1 MARNYP
7 TNQNS
12 RNVEATSSA
21 LPDAVAAWV
30 KMAQKTPL
38 LTASEEKELGYKISK
53 GDERAY
59 KRMVEANLRLVITM
73 ALKQLHQGH
82 NHSLTLADLIQEGNF
97 GLMRAAR
104 KFDPALGYRFSTY
117 ASFWIRQ
124 AMSRAIADQAKMVRV
139 PAHIA
144 ELTKTAYRTI
154 ALLVQSLGRQPT
166 VEELAGKLNVNKE
179 TAELVLLNMA
189 ETFSLDDEI
198 GDSGDGEDF
207 IDMLK
212 DADAVEPEEAAQ
224 TAILR
229 EDVRDALDELTDRE
243 REVVNLRYGL
253 HGGKAH
259 TLQELGAHFKVS
271 RERVRQIEGQ
281 ALRKLRKSKLS
292 EAMFEEEEESEK
304 KESEDGET
312 KVEETVEA
320 AAGESETEDKK
331 GKAKSKA
338 KTKNKEKT
346 QPKEET
352 KKLEE
357 DQSTV
362 KPKTKTEME
371 AKTKSVEPKAGL
383 KSKDTSGSKA
393 KLKPKSTPAVRGK
406 AKMKVS

>member
-1 MARNYP
+1 LSKVYP
-7 TNQNS
+7 NNQGS
-12 RNVEATSSA
+12 RSVEATSSA

-38 LTASEEKELGYKISK
+38 LTAAEEKELGRSIQT
-53 GDERAY
+53 GDEAAY

-166 VEELAGKLNVNKE
+166 VEELAAKLNVSKD
-179 TAELVLLNMA
+179 TAALVLLNMA

-212 DADAVEPEEAAQ
+212 DADAIVPEEAAE

-229 EDVRDALDELTDRE
+229 EEVRSALDELTDRE
-243 REVVNLRYGL
+243 REVVNMRYGL
-253 HGGKAH
+253 TGGKAH

-281 ALRKLRKSKLS
+281 ALRKLRKSGLS
-292 EAMFEEEEESEK
+292 SVVDSEK
-304 KESEDGET
+304 
-312 KVEETVEA
+312 
-320 AAGESETEDKK
+320 
-331 GKAKSKA
+331 
-338 KTKNKEKT
+338 
-346 QPKEET
+346 
-352 KKLEE
+352 
-357 DQSTV
+357 
-362 KPKTKTEME
+362 
-371 AKTKSVEPKAGL
+371 
-383 KSKDTSGSKA
+383 
-393 KLKPKSTPAVRGK
+393 R
-406 AKMKVS
+406 

>member
-1 MARNYP
+1 MSKNYQ
-7 TNQNS
+7 NGNNS
-12 RNVEATSSA
+12 RGVEATSAA

-38 LTASEEKELGYKISK
+38 LTAAEEKELGRRIAN
-53 GDERAY
+53 GDESAY
-59 KRMVEANLRLVITM
+59 KKMVEANLRLVITM

-154 ALLVQSLGRQPT
+154 ALLVQALGRQPT
-166 VEELAGKLNVNKE
+166 VDELAAKLNVSKD
-179 TAELVLLNMA
+179 TAALVLLNMA

-198 GDSGDGEDF
+198 GETGDGEDF
-207 IDMLK
+207 VDMLK
-212 DADAVEPEEAAQ
+212 DNDAVVPEEAAE

-229 EDVRDALDELTDRE
+229 EEVRSALNELTDRE
-243 REVVNLRYGL
+243 REVVNMRYGL
-253 HGGKAH
+253 TGGKAH

-281 ALRKLRKSKLS
+281 ALRKLRKGSLS
-292 EAMFEEEEESEK
+292 EAL
-304 KESEDGET
+304 T
-312 KVEETVEA
+312 
-320 AAGESETEDKK
+320 
-331 GKAKSKA
+331 
-338 KTKNKEKT
+338 N
-346 QPKEET
+346 
-352 KKLEE
+352 
-357 DQSTV
+357 
-362 KPKTKTEME
+362 
-371 AKTKSVEPKAGL
+371 
-383 KSKDTSGSKA
+383 SGNSSNA
-393 KLKPKSTPAVRGK
+393 
-406 AKMKVS
+406 

>member
-1 MARNYP
+1 MSKQY
-7 TNQNS
+7 QNAQSS
-12 RNVEATSSA
+12 RGVEATSAA

-38 LTASEEKELGYKISK
+38 LTAAEEKELGRRIAQ
-53 GDERAY
+53 GDEEAY
-59 KRMVEANLRLVITM
+59 KKMVEANLRLVITM

-154 ALLVQSLGRQPT
+154 ALLVQALGRQPT
-166 VEELAGKLNVNKE
+166 VDELAAKLNVSKD
-179 TAELVLLNMA
+179 TAALVLLNMA

-198 GDSGDGEDF
+198 GDAGDGEDF

-212 DADAVEPEEAAQ
+212 DSDAVVPEEAAE

-229 EDVRDALDELTDRE
+229 EEVREALNELTDRE

-253 HGGKAH
+253 QGGKAH

-281 ALRKLRKSKLS
+281 ALRKLRKSSLANAVGS
-292 EAMFEEEEESEK
+292 L
-304 KESEDGET
+304 
-312 KVEETVEA
+312 
-320 AAGESETEDKK
+320 EDK
-331 GKAKSKA
+331 G
-338 KTKNKEKT
+338 
-346 QPKEET
+346 
-352 KKLEE
+352 
-357 DQSTV
+357 
-362 KPKTKTEME
+362 
-371 AKTKSVEPKAGL
+371 
-383 KSKDTSGSKA
+383 
-393 KLKPKSTPAVRGK
+393 
-406 AKMKVS
+406 

>member
-1 MARNYP
+1 MSKNYQ
-7 TNQNS
+7 NGNNS
-12 RNVEATSSA
+12 RGVEATSAA

-38 LTASEEKELGYKISK
+38 LTANEEKDLGRRISA
-53 GDERAY
+53 GDEDAY

-154 ALLVQSLGRQPT
+154 ALLVQALGRQPT
-166 VEELAGKLNVNKE
+166 VDELAAKLNVTKD
-179 TAELVLLNMA
+179 TAALVLLNMA

-198 GDSGDGEDF
+198 GETGDGEDF
-207 IDMLK
+207 VDMLK
-212 DADAVEPEEAAQ
+212 DGDAVVPEEAAE

-229 EDVRDALDELTDRE
+229 EDVRSALDELTERE
-243 REVVNLRYGL
+243 REVVQLRYGL
-253 HGGKAH
+253 HPGGKAH

-281 ALRKLRKSKLS
+281 ALRKL
-292 EAMFEEEEESEK
+292 
-304 KESEDGET
+304 
-312 KVEETVEA
+312 
-320 AAGESETEDKK
+320 KK
-331 GKAKSKA
+331 GSLSDALS
-338 KTKNKEKT
+338 
-346 QPKEET
+346 
-352 KKLEE
+352 
-357 DQSTV
+357 D
-362 KPKTKTEME
+362 E
-371 AKTKSVEPKAGL
+371 ARRRAQNGTN
-383 KSKDTSGSKA
+383 
-393 KLKPKSTPAVRGK
+393 
-406 AKMKVS
+406 

>member
-1 MARNYP
+1 MSKQY
-7 TNQNS
+7 QNGQSS
-12 RNVEATSSA
+12 RGVEATSAA

-38 LTASEEKELGYKISK
+38 LTATEEKELGRRIAQ
-53 GDERAY
+53 GDEDAY

-154 ALLVQSLGRQPT
+154 ALLVQALGRQPT
-166 VEELAGKLNVNKE
+166 VDELAAKLNVSKD
-179 TAELVLLNMA
+179 TAALVLLNMA

-198 GDSGDGEDF
+198 GDAGDGEDF

-212 DADAVEPEEAAQ
+212 DGDAIVPEEAAE

-229 EDVRDALDELTDRE
+229 EEVRDALNELTERE

-281 ALRKLRKSKLS
+281 ALRKLRKSSLS
-292 EAMFEEEEESEK
+292 NAVGSQD
-304 KESEDGET
+304 KE
-312 KVEETVEA
+312 
-320 AAGESETEDKK
+320 
-331 GKAKSKA
+331 
-338 KTKNKEKT
+338 
-346 QPKEET
+346 
-352 KKLEE
+352 
-357 DQSTV
+357 
-362 KPKTKTEME
+362 
-371 AKTKSVEPKAGL
+371 
-383 KSKDTSGSKA
+383 
-393 KLKPKSTPAVRGK
+393 
-406 AKMKVS
+406 

>member
-1 MARNYP
+1 MSKQY
-7 TNQNS
+7 QNGQSS
-12 RNVEATSSA
+12 RGVEATSAA

-38 LTASEEKELGYKISK
+38 LTAAEEKELGRRIAQ
-53 GDERAY
+53 GDEDSY
-59 KRMVEANLRLVITM
+59 KKMVEANLRLVITM

-154 ALLVQSLGRQPT
+154 ALLVQALGRQPT
-166 VEELAGKLNVNKE
+166 VDELAAKLNVSKD
-179 TAELVLLNMA
+179 TAALVLLNMA

-198 GDSGDGEDF
+198 GDAGDGEDF

-212 DADAVEPEEAAQ
+212 DGDAIVPEEAAE

-229 EDVRDALDELTDRE
+229 EEVREALNELTDRE

-281 ALRKLRKSKLS
+281 ALRKLRKSSLS
-292 EAMFEEEEESEK
+292 TAV
-304 KESEDGET
+304 GQL
-312 KVEETVEA
+312 
-320 AAGESETEDKK
+320 EDK
-331 GKAKSKA
+331 
-338 KTKNKEKT
+338 
-346 QPKEET
+346 
-352 KKLEE
+352 
-357 DQSTV
+357 
-362 KPKTKTEME
+362 
-371 AKTKSVEPKAGL
+371 
-383 KSKDTSGSKA
+383 
-393 KLKPKSTPAVRGK
+393 
-406 AKMKVS
+406 

>member
-1 MARNYP
+1 MSKNY
-7 TNQNS
+7 QNNNSS
-12 RNVEATSSA
+12 RGVEATSSA

-38 LTASEEKELGYKISK
+38 LTAAEEKELGRRIAQ
-53 GDERAY
+53 GDEAAY
-59 KRMVEANLRLVITM
+59 QKMVEANLRLVITM

-166 VEELAGKLNVNKE
+166 VDELAAKLNVSKE
-179 TAELVLLNMA
+179 TAALVLLNMA

-212 DADAVEPEEAAQ
+212 DTDAVVPEEAAE
-224 TAILR
+224 TALLR
-229 EDVRDALDELTDRE
+229 EEVRDALEELTERE

-259 TLQELGAHFKVS
+259 TLQELGQHFKVS

-281 ALRKLRKSKLS
+281 ALRKLRKSSLA
-292 EAMFEEEEESEK
+292 EA
-304 KESEDGET
+304 
-312 KVEETVEA
+312 
-320 AAGESETEDKK
+320 
-331 GKAKSKA
+331 
-338 KTKNKEKT
+338 
-346 QPKEET
+346 
-352 KKLEE
+352 LI
-357 DQSTV
+357 
-362 KPKTKTEME
+362 
-371 AKTKSVEPKAGL
+371 
-383 KSKDTSGSKA
+383 SG
-393 KLKPKSTPAVRGK
+393 
-406 AKMKVS
+406 

>member
-1 MARNYP
+1 MSKNYQ
-7 TNQNS
+7 NGNNS
-12 RNVEATSSA
+12 RGVEATSAA

-38 LTASEEKELGYKISK
+38 LTAAEEKELGRRIAN
-53 GDERAY
+53 GDESAY
-59 KRMVEANLRLVITM
+59 KKMVEANLRLVITM

-154 ALLVQSLGRQPT
+154 ALLVQALGRQPT
-166 VEELAGKLNVNKE
+166 VDELAAKLNVSKD
-179 TAELVLLNMA
+179 TAALVLLNMA

-198 GDSGDGEDF
+198 GETGDGEDF
-207 IDMLK
+207 VDMLK
-212 DADAVEPEEAAQ
+212 DNDAVVPEEAAE

-229 EDVRDALDELTDRE
+229 EEVRSALNELTDRE
-243 REVVNLRYGL
+243 REVVNMRYGL
-253 HGGKAH
+253 TGGKAH

-281 ALRKLRKSKLS
+281 ALRKLRKGSLS
-292 EAMFEEEEESEK
+292 EALTNS
-304 KESEDGET
+304 S
-312 KVEETVEA
+312 
-320 AAGESETEDKK
+320 S
-331 GKAKSKA
+331 
-338 KTKNKEKT
+338 
-346 QPKEET
+346 
-352 KKLEE
+352 
-357 DQSTV
+357 
-362 KPKTKTEME
+362 
-371 AKTKSVEPKAGL
+371 
-383 KSKDTSGSKA
+383 SG
-393 KLKPKSTPAVRGK
+393 
-406 AKMKVS
+406 

>member
-1 MARNYP
+1 MSKNY
-7 TNQNS
+7 QNGSPS
-12 RNVEATSSA
+12 RGVEATSSA

-38 LTASEEKELGYKISK
+38 LTATEEKELGRRIAQ
-53 GDERAY
+53 GDEHAY
-59 KRMVEANLRLVITM
+59 QKMVEANLRLVITM

-166 VEELAGKLNVNKE
+166 VEELAAKLDVSKE
-179 TAELVLLNMA
+179 IAELVLKNMA

-207 IDMLK
+207 IDMLR
-212 DADAVEPEEAAQ
+212 DHEAVVPEEAAE
-224 TAILR
+224 TTLLR
-229 EDVRDALDELTDRE
+229 EEVHAALGELTERE
-243 REVVNLRYGL
+243 REVVALRYGL
-253 HGGKAH
+253 NGGKAH

-281 ALRKLRKSKLS
+281 ALRKLRRSTLS
-292 EAMFEEEEESEK
+292 VALDS
-304 KESEDGET
+304 
-312 KVEETVEA
+312 
-320 AAGESETEDKK
+320 
-331 GKAKSKA
+331 
-338 KTKNKEKT
+338 N
-346 QPKEET
+346 
-352 KKLEE
+352 
-357 DQSTV
+357 
-362 KPKTKTEME
+362 
-371 AKTKSVEPKAGL
+371 
-383 KSKDTSGSKA
+383 
-393 KLKPKSTPAVRGK
+393 
-406 AKMKVS
+406 VS